1 MAFNV
6 FWERE
11 PMKLPHRRQFLH
23 LAAGAAALP
32 AVPRIASAQAYP
44 TRPVRVL
51 VGWPAGGAVDII
63 ARLMAQSLS
72 ERLGQQFIVE
82 NRPGAGGNIATGA
95 VVRAAGDGYTL
106 LQITMADAINV
117 TLYEKLK
124 FNFSRDIAPIAS
136 VCRGSGVMVVN
147 PSFPAKTIPEFIAHA
162 KANPGKIS
170 MASAGAGT
178 PAHLTGE
185 LFKIMTGV
193 DMLHVPYR
201 GSAPALTNL
210 LGGEVQV
217 VFADLPSSIE
227 YIKASKL
234 RPLAI
239 TSAARLEVLPDVPTL
254 TEFLPGCEASAWHGI
269 GAPQGTP
276 TAVIETLRQAIN
288 ASLADP
294 RLRTRI
300 ANVGYEAYASSSSE
314 FSNLIAAETEKWR
327 KVIRAANIKP
337 E

>member
-1 MAFNV
+1 MT
-6 FWERE
+6 
-11 PMKLPHRRQFLH
+11 KLSRRGFMH
-23 LAAGAAALP
+23 FAAAAAGLPTIATAAWE
-32 AVPRIASAQAYP
+32 QTYP
-44 TRPVRVL
+44 SRPVRMI

-95 VVRAAGDGYTL
+95 VVRAAADGYTL

-117 TLYEKLK
+117 TLYEKLN

-147 PSFPAKTIPEFIAHA
+147 ASFPAKTIAEFIVHA

-185 LFKIMTGV
+185 LFKIMTGI
-193 DMLHVPYR
+193 DMLHVPFR
-201 GSAPALTNL
+201 GSAAALTNL
-210 LGGEVQV
+210 LGGEVEV

-227 YIKASKL
+227 YIKAGKL

-239 TSAARLEVLPDVPTL
+239 TSAARLEALPDVPTL

-269 GAPQGTP
+269 GAPKGTP
-276 TAVIETLRQAIN
+276 TAVIETLCQAIN
-288 ASLADP
+288 AGLADP

-300 ANVGYEAYASSSSE
+300 ADVGYEAYASSSSE
-314 FSNLIAAETEKWR
+314 FSKLIADETDKWG
-327 KVIRAANIKP
+327 KLIRAANIKP

>member
-1 MAFNV
+1 MT
-6 FWERE
+6 
-11 PMKLPHRRQFLH
+11 KLSRRGFMH
-23 LAAGAAALP
+23 FAAASAALP
-32 AVPRIASAQAYP
+32 TIASAAWGQTYP
-44 TRPVRVL
+44 SRPVRVI

-72 ERLGQQFIVE
+72 ERFGQQFIVE
-82 NRPGAGGNIATGA
+82 NRPGAGGNIGTGA
-95 VVRAAGDGYTL
+95 VVRAAADGYTL

-117 TLYEKLK
+117 TLYEKLT

-147 PSFPAKTIPEFIAHA
+147 PSFPAKTIPEFIAYA
-162 KANPGKIS
+162 KVNPGKIT

-201 GSAPALTNL
+201 GSAAALTNL

-227 YIKASKL
+227 YIKAGKL
-234 RPLAI
+234 RALAI
-239 TSAARLEVLPDVPTL
+239 TSAARLEALPDVPTL
-254 TEFLPGCEASAWHGI
+254 TEFLPGCEAPAWHGI
-269 GAPQGTP
+269 GAPKGTP
-276 TAVIETLRQAIN
+276 KAVIETLRQAIN
-288 ASLADP
+288 TGLTDP
-294 RLRTRI
+294 RLRTPI
-300 ANVGYEAYASSSSE
+300 ADMGYEAYASSSSE
-314 FSNLIAAETEKWR
+314 FSKLIADEIEKWG
-327 KVIRAANIKP
+327 KVIRVANIKAY
-337 E
+337 